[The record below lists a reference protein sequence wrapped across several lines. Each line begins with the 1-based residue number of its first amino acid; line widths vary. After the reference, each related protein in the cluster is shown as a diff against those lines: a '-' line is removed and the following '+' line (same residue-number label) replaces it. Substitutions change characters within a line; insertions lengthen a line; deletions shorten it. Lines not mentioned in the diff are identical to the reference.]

1 LTTIVGATGQAVL
14 LGQSRLTSFDLTAY
28 MGRLG
33 AAARAAAPTAAEGC
47 EQIAAM
53 PDPNG

>member
-1 LTTIVGATGQAVL
+1 MTCFG
-14 LGQSRLTSFDLTAY
+14 LTAY

-53 PDPNG
+53 PDPIS